1 MNANLYLQNNFL
13 YRKELSFG
21 EAGTAPLGI
30 KRALFLSSSSFWK
43 IVDDIQV
50 CVCICVCICICICIC
65 VHITITIIF
74 LQVQET
80 IATKYNIKAV
90 FIPGLATAPEPTKD
104 STIVNLVDMISR
116 FRAAQLPSV
125 MEYRSINN
133 KELQYRLTRD
143 QGITMIPYKV
153 SFFFTGY
160 SVYILA

>member
-1 MNANLYLQNNFL
+1 M
-13 YRKELSFG
+13 SFG
-21 EAGTAPLGI
+21 EAGNAPLGI
-30 KRALFLSSSSFWK
+30 RRALFLSSSSFWK

-50 CVCICVCICICICIC
+50 QVCICIYICFCICIYVC
-65 VHITITIIF
+65 IHI

-80 IATKYNIKAV
+80 IATKYNIKTV

-116 FRAAQLPSV
+116 FKAAQLPSV

-143 QGITMIPYKV
+143 QGVTMIPYKV
-153 SFFFTGY
+153 SFFHR
-160 SVYILA
+160 L